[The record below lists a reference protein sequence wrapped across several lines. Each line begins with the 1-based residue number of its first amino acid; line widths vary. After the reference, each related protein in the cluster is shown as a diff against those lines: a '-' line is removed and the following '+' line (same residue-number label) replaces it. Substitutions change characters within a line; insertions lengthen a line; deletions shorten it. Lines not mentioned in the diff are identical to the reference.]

1 MKKMLWDRTASLLT
15 ASAMTAALMLPAGV
29 PVYAENFQFITEI
42 RLETGE
48 NAYDTLEADGYHVMA
63 VGLNADVAAADQICL
78 GYRYDTGSPITN
90 ILISGDVGESL
101 EQDGIVYECV
111 GHTDVDAGNG
121 GGTGCIYV
129 TRDERAGAPLVGLDI
144 LKADAAEDQ
153 ELLPIPNDGAEVVR
167 RPDGT
172 PCDIERSSE
181 TVTMYLAQ
189 IRDGLVA
196 PYISEI
202 MPVTDV
208 SRWDA
213 IYTAAERGYDYFID
227 GDIDDAADTYTIIAY
242 KRTTDASQAITSIA
256 AVSADMIRRYEEDQ
270 VVDTQAETEETTEE
284 QPETGADTETQ
295 PETGADTEPEG
306 EDVPSAELGLFTP
319 IIAHADEPSESV
331 EESMEEAAS
340 EESDA
345 EPESAEETE
354 SDSSEETE
362 ASEEATEETSDE
374 TTEETS
380 EETSEETT
388 EAPTESQTS
397 LTGDA
402 IGISGIEY
410 FRTSRTE
417 IPGGMPYYLYATKDQ
432 AAGNPVM
439 MLYAEELT
447 ETEDSLF
454 GMWAYSYF
462 SAKGET
468 NAYSY
473 KCNEDLLLSFQSD
486 MTVCTK
492 LPVMLLGTEE
502 QAPETETQG
511 EQPSEDAPAEGSE
524 GSTEQEGAPTAELL
538 GLAPIIAHAE
548 EATETAETL
557 PTIRLTML
565 TAKEGLPESMTSL
578 SGLRTPT
585 YVTPQLDRENRSDRK
600 NKFPAS
606 VFGENGALALVL
618 GGVAVAFAVLM
629 GVLLHKTKQSR
640 AAKKPAQETEAEKET
655 AKSSEKHAGD
665 PPVQKKKKKHGKKR

>member
-48 NAYDTLEADGYHVMA
+48 DAYDTLESDGYHVMA

-172 PCDIERSSE
+172 PCDIERHSE
-181 TVTMYLAQ
+181 TTTMYLAQ

-202 MPVTDV
+202 MPITDV

-213 IYTAAERGYDYFID
+213 VYTAAERGYDYFID
-227 GDIDDAADTYTIIAY
+227 GDIDDSEESYTLIAY

-256 AVSADMIRRYEEDQ
+256 AVSTDMIRSYEENQ
-270 VVDTQAETEETTEE
+270 VVDTYAETEDATEE
-284 QPETGADTETQ
+284 LPETEAGTEAQ
-295 PETGADTEPEG
+295 SDKEPEA
-306 EDVPSAELGLFTP
+306 EDVPSAELELFTP
-319 IIAHADEPSESV
+319 IIVHADEPSESA
-331 EESMEEAAS
+331 EESTEKSTAGEP
-340 EESDA
+340 ET
-345 EPESAEETE
+345 EPESSEAELTSGETE

-362 ASEEATEETSDE
+362 TTED
-374 TTEETS
+374 TTEET
-380 EETSEETT
+380 T
-388 EAPTESQTS
+388 EVPTEPATS

-410 FRTSRTE
+410 YRTSRTE
-417 IPGGMPYYLYATKDQ
+417 IPGGMPYYLYATKNGN
-432 AAGNPVM
+432 AGNPVM

-454 GMWAYSYF
+454 GMWAYGYF

-511 EQPSEDAPAEGSE
+511 ELPSENAPAEGSE
-524 GSTEQEGAPTAELL
+524 SEKSTALEGEPTAELL
-538 GLAPIIAHAE
+538 GIAPIIAHAE
-548 EATETAETL
+548 KESEMAETL

-578 SGLRTPT
+578 SGLRKPT

-618 GGVAVAFAVLM
+618 GGVAVAFALLTGVVLRNN
-629 GVLLHKTKQSR
+629 KQSG
-640 AAKKPAQETEAEKET
+640 AAKKPAQETEAAKET
-655 AKSSEKHAGD
+655 VENSKKHSGHL
-665 PPVQKKKKKHGKKR
+665 PVQKKRKKNGKKR